1 MGLKPGAQAGGRQ
14 DVIARLATTLT
25 GILLMIYGLIAAFS
39 PLPLGAP
46 LVILG
51 LIMIAAANPAARPF
65 ILALR
70 RRWRWF
76 DFLVRK
82 AARHSPKRYH
92 ETFEETDPANHP
104 APQPAHSQA
113 PAKKDG

>member
-1 MGLKPGAQAGGRQ
+1 M
-14 DVIARLATTLT
+14 IARLATTLA
-25 GILLMIYGLIAAFS
+25 GIVLMIYGLIAAFS

-51 LIMIAAANPAARPF
+51 FIMIAAANPAARP
-65 ILALR
+65 LVLSMR

-82 AARHSPKRYH
+82 AAHHSPTRYQ
-92 ETFEETDPANHP
+92 ETFEETDPATHP
-104 APQPAHSQA
+104 EAG
-113 PAKKDG
+113 KKDQHG

>member
-1 MGLKPGAQAGGRQ
+1 ML
-14 DVIARLATTLT
+14 ARLATTLT
-25 GILLMIYGLIAAFS
+25 GIVLMLYGLIAAFS

-51 LIMIAAANPAARPF
+51 LIMIAAANPAARPL
-65 ILALR
+65 ILSMR

-82 AARHSPKRYH
+82 AARHSPARYH
-92 ETFEETDPANHP
+92 ETFADTDPATHP
-104 APQPAHSQA
+104 EPDHKES
-113 PAKKDG
+113 

>member
-1 MGLKPGAQAGGRQ
+1 MLETARLKPRAQKGKSA
-14 DVIARLATTLT
+14 VMARLATTLT
-25 GILLMIYGLIAAFS
+25 GIVLMIYGLVAAFS

-65 ILALR
+65 ILAMR

-82 AARHSPKRYH
+82 AARHSPERYH
-92 ETFEETDPANHP
+92 ETFEDTDPATHP
-104 APQPAHSQA
+104 APN
-113 PAKKDG
+113 KKDG